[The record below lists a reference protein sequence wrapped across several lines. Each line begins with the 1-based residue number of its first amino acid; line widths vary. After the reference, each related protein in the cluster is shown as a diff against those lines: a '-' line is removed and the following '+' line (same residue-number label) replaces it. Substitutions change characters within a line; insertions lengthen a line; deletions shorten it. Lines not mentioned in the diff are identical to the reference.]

1 VFAQQ
6 PAVVIP
12 AGLTLMSLDAPALV
26 QSPLGL
32 LTAISTIFLTPYF
45 PLEWPAVRGRNL
57 YTRLLEVVLKD
68 EHTERTPSLKFS
80 KQEEKCTICNA
91 S

>member
-6 PAVVIP
+6 PAAVIP

-26 QSPLGL
+26 QSPLGV

-45 PLEWPAVRGRNL
+45 ELGLRAVRSRNICS
-57 YTRLLEVVLKD
+57 RQLEEVLKAD
-68 EHTERTPSLKFS
+68 PNEMNP
-80 KQEEKCTICNA
+80 
-91 S
+91 

>member
-6 PAVVIP
+6 PAAVIP

-26 QSPLGL
+26 QSPLGV

-45 PLEWPAVRGRNL
+45 QLGWPAVRSRNL
-57 YTRLLEVVLKD
+57 CSRQLEEVLKA
-68 EHTERTPSLKFS
+68 ELTEMNRLNH
-80 KQEEKCTICNA
+80 QIIEEN
-91 S
+91 